1 MSRTFPML
9 LCFFRRCIGHAQPI
23 LPTPTTL
30 RVRVLLASTLGVSM
44 LTASAQ
50 MTEGVGAPPSVPQ
63 TGRALAGDANSQGV
77 GPSSAPP
84 PAGVENSSSAPI
96 GQAAA
101 GPGSAADQNGAFG
114 SSQNGGA
121 GVQGRSS
128 MPAAPASLQIS
139 LGDLLEIS
147 VFDTPEMSSRLRVNN
162 HGDILLP
169 LAGLVHVQD
178 LTAPQAAQAIARKFV
193 EAQLLLAP
201 QVTVFI
207 AEYATQGVTMAG
219 EIRLPGVYPLLGPR
233 TLLDMVTMAGGLGES
248 ASKTISIIHRSDPSK
263 VVTVRMNVSV
273 QTPETFAAE
282 SYPIQ
287 SGDTIFVARSGVM
300 YVVGDLKAPGGF
312 QVEHNERL
320 TLLDAIALAGGPTGT
335 SKLWDARLIRKG
347 EHGREEIQV
356 DLKKILYG
364 TGPDMLL
371 QDGDILFVPISQRKV
386 YTSVVINAIISSA
399 TQYALYKETTNN

>member
-1 MSRTFPML
+1 MMAVFRQRSPKPCCSRYVTL
-9 LCFFRRCIGHAQPI
+9 LA
-23 LPTPTTL
+23 
-30 RVRVLLASTLGVSM
+30 VVLLSSVCAFGQ
-44 LTASAQ
+44 A
-50 MTEGVGAPPSVPQ
+50 TEGIGSPATGPQTGPVNGQSDQGAPP
-63 TGRALAGDANSQGV
+63 AG
-77 GPSSAPP
+77 APLP
-84 PAGVENSSSAPI
+84 EGVENSSSAI
-96 GQAAA
+96 GQENSTSGGTNAAFGASQA
-101 GPGSAADQNGAFG
+101 GAMG
-114 SSQNGGA
+114 SSQDGRA
-121 GVQGRSS
+121 GTSQR
-128 MPAAPASLQIS
+128 PAPASLQIS
-139 LGDLLEIS
+139 IGDLLEIS

-169 LAGLVHVQD
+169 LAGDLHVQGM
-178 LTAPQAAQAIARKFV
+178 TAPQAAQAIAHRFV

-207 AEYATQGVTMAG
+207 SEYATQGVTMAG
-219 EIRLPGVYPLLGPR
+219 EIRSPGVYPLLGPR

-248 ASKTISIIHRSDPSK
+248 ASKTISIVHRSDPSK

-287 SGDTIFVARSGVM
+287 PGDTIFVARSGVM

-320 TLLDAIALAGGPTGT
+320 TLLDAVALAGGPTAT

-347 EHGREEIQV
+347 ENGREEIQV

-364 TGPDMLL
+364 SGPDILL

-386 YTSVVINAIISSA
+386 YTSIAINAIIGAA
-399 TQYALYKETTNN
+399 TQYALYKETTNQ